1 VNPRELEEYKALR
14 ATIRERGT
22 ARVWIFAAGV
32 AIWGAMVLAVA
43 SLAALPVATLLP
55 LVLLAA
61 CFEAIFALHTGVE
74 RIGRYL
80 QVFYEDETS
89 SGDVVRNW
97 EHAAMRFGQ
106 AVPGRGADPLF
117 SGLFL
122 IAAVV
127 NFFPAALAVL
137 LPSEYIV
144 IGSAHLAFIVRVLL
158 GRRHAKQQRA
168 TDLAAFEKLS
178 RGQ

>member
-22 ARVWIFAAGV
+22 ARVWIFVAGI

-43 SLAALPVATLLP
+43 SLASLPVATLLP

-80 QVFYEDETS
+80 QVFFEDES
-89 SGDVVRNW
+89 SNGGVVRNW

-117 SGLFL
+117 SALFL
-122 IAAVV
+122 MAAVV
-127 NFFPAALAVL
+127 NFFPAVLALAQ
-137 LPSEYIV
+137 PIEYMV
-144 IGSAHLAFIVRVLL
+144 IGPAHLAFIARVFL
-158 GRRHAKQQRA
+158 GRRHAAQQRA
-168 TDLAAFEKLS
+168 TDLAAFEKLAHT
-178 RGQ
+178 

>member
-1 VNPRELEEYKALR
+1 MNPRELEEYKALR
-14 ATIRERGT
+14 TTIRDRGT
-22 ARVWIFAAGV
+22 ARVWIFVAGI

-43 SLAALPVATLLP
+43 SLASLPVATLLP

-80 QVFYEDETS
+80 QVFYEDESTN
-89 SGDVVRNW
+89 GGVHRNW
-97 EHAAMRFGQ
+97 EHVAMRFGQ

-117 SGLFL
+117 SALFL

-127 NFFPAALAVL
+127 NFFPAVLALAQSV
-137 LPSEYIV
+137 EYMV
-144 IGSAHLAFIVRVLL
+144 IAPAHLAFIARVLL
-158 GRRHAKQQRA
+158 GRRHAAQQRA
-168 TDLAAFEKLS
+168 TDLAAFEKLAKT
-178 RGQ
+178 

>member
-1 VNPRELEEYKALR
+1 MNPRELEEYKALR
-14 ATIRERGT
+14 TTIRDRGT
-22 ARVWIFAAGV
+22 ARVWIFVTGV

-43 SLAALPVATLLP
+43 SLASLPVATLLP

-80 QVFYEDETS
+80 QVFYEDETH
-89 SGDVVRNW
+89 SGSVVRNW

-127 NFFPAALAVL
+127 NFFPAVLAVAQ
-137 LPSEYIV
+137 PIEYMV
-144 IGSAHLAFIVRVLL
+144 IGPAHLIFIGRVLI
-158 GRRHAKQQRA
+158 GRRHAGQQRA
-168 TDLAAFEKLS
+168 TDLAAFEKLAKS
-178 RGQ
+178 